1 MTMSDITTLSDHDYV
16 MGRGSTRYR
25 HEGNERFR
33 ALVWSHLAEYVSAP
47 KKIKPEIAKRILGE
61 WKTRDPPGRF
71 LELGENDPTQYRE
84 VKERARHISTIGQ
97 CFQTFRRPD
106 RRSLI
111 DSVRHGPPN
120 VEVGPEAGG
129 EVALQGGPSNPI
141 EARGEP
147 EVGLSQPSL
156 SLRNCFGVKQAKS
169 LAAEL
174 KRNTTLMLLRLN
186 CRKIGVEGVEA
197 IANALTTNNTLK
209 VLVMSP
215 LLKRCPGQKS
225 MSQYGSGIG
234 DSGAVALASSLEGNM
249 TLKVLDLRGNS
260 IGDEGVVA
268 LARSLKKKSAL
279 TELHLNENDISSTG
293 AASLASVFKHG
304 SPLKELHLS
313 FNDIDDGGASALSD
327 ALRENTSLRVLKLN
341 GNKIGYRG
349 ASAMSRLLQGV
360 TGLTEL
366 DLNGNTVG
374 DTGCVEVAKALKAN
388 MALKRLDLGCNGIGD
403 KGACA
408 LSDALGA
415 NSTLTDLHLIWNEIG
430 TVGAIALL
438 REWERNDTFTI
449 LRLKG
454 NPSTFGTS
462 TAMNAE
468 QGTEALLEAL
478 TAGEVVSP
486 LPSALVQESAFHQM
500 AAQAGAN
507 YVTTGE
513 EEDMIVNESAGQHV
527 EKSFE
532 PTSIVT
538 RFHKICSAFKSGV
551 DLNAREI
558 AFREAAIAAGLNR
571 CEHPEMLEIDE
582 RELLCRLADEHHIP
596 LNKHEKAFLQM
607 GS

>member
-1 MTMSDITTLSDHDYV
+1 
-16 MGRGSTRYR
+16 
-25 HEGNERFR
+25 
-33 ALVWSHLAEYVSAP
+33 
-47 KKIKPEIAKRILGE
+47 
-61 WKTRDPPGRF
+61 
-71 LELGENDPTQYRE
+71 
-84 VKERARHISTIGQ
+84 
-97 CFQTFRRPD
+97 
-106 RRSLI
+106 
-111 DSVRHGPPN
+111 
-120 VEVGPEAGG
+120 
-129 EVALQGGPSNPI
+129 
-141 EARGEP
+141 
-147 EVGLSQPSL
+147 
-156 SLRNCFGVKQAKS
+156 
-169 LAAEL
+169 
-174 KRNTTLMLLRLN
+174 
-186 CRKIGVEGVEA
+186 
-197 IANALTTNNTLK
+197 
-209 VLVMSP
+209 
-215 LLKRCPGQKS
+215 
-225 MSQYGSGIG
+225 
-234 DSGAVALASSLEGNM
+234 M

-341 GNKIGYRG
+341 GNRIGYRG

-374 DTGCVEVAKALKAN
+374 DTGCIEVAKALKAN
-388 MALKRLDLGCNGIGD
+388 MTLKRLDLGCNAIGD

-408 LSDALGA
+408 LSDALVA
-415 NSTLTDLHLIWNEIG
+415 NSTLTDLHLVWNEIG

-462 TAMNAE
+462 TAMTADSPGQ

-486 LPSALVQESAFHQM
+486 LPSSLVQESAFHQM

-513 EEDMIVNESAGQHV
+513 EDDMIVNESAGQRV

-538 RFHKICSAFKSGV
+538 RFHKMCSASKSGV
-551 DLNAREI
+551 YLNAREK
-558 AFREAAIAAGLNR
+558 AFREAAIAAGLDR